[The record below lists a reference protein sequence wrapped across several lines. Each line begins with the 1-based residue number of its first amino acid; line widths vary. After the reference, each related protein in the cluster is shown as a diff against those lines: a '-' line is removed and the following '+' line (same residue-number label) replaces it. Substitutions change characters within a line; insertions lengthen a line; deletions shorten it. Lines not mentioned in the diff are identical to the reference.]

1 MNKKNIVYLTRKID
15 FCASHRYFIETLSE
29 EENFSLFGK
38 CSYRHGHGHNYS
50 LEVTVKGE
58 PNPKTGMVI
67 NLSELDRILRL
78 KVVDVMDH
86 KFINV
91 DVPYFEKRI
100 PTTENLAIFIWD
112 SIVDTLEGCQL
123 HRVRLF
129 EDPYLFAEYYGE

>member
-1 MNKKNIVYLTRKID
+1 MEDKKLVYLTRKID
-15 FCASHRYFIETLSE
+15 FCASHRYYIEDLSE
-29 EENFSLFGK
+29 EENFRIFGK

-50 LEVTVKGE
+50 LEVTAKGL
-58 PNPKTGMVI
+58 PDPKTGMVI

-86 KFINV
+86 KFVNV

-100 PTTENLAIFIWD
+100 PTTENIAIFIWD
-112 SIVDTLEGCQL
+112 SIVNALDGCHL